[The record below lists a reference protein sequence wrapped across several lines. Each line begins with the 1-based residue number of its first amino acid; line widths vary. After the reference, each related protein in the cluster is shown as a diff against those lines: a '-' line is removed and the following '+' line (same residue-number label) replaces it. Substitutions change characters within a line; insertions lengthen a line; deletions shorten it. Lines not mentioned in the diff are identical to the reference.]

1 MKKNVSRTFNE
12 LLDTIFFKNLLEVTL
27 LIIKSEIVK
36 LLHIYTSSYKGLSK
50 ESWMLAL
57 VMLINRSGSM
67 VLPFL
72 GVYMTAHLKFSIEN
86 TGIVL
91 SFFGIGSVIGSWLGG
106 FITDRIGE
114 YKVQY
119 LILLLSVPLFCLIPL
134 FKTEA
139 GVALIIL
146 LQSIVSDA
154 FRPANS
160 VAITKYAKPEN
171 ITRAFSLNRM
181 AVNLGFSIGPAL
193 GGILSAISYDFLFY
207 SNALAALLAGLIY
220 IWFFYKRNKLAK
232 IKAKKVQEVIEIK
245 KENSPYSDGKFLIY
259 CFFCMLFSICFF
271 QLFSTLTIFYKD
283 TVHLSQQNIG
293 YILGYSGFLVVLLE
307 MGLVQIAEKY
317 FTLARTMFLGTFI
330 CGLSYA
336 MLGFDHSIMTL
347 VISMSLLSAGEIWA
361 LPFMST
367 ITALRSGKNNKGAYM
382 GLNGIS
388 FSIAFI
394 VTPYLGTLIA
404 EKFGFTTLWIGTGIL
419 ATMIA
424 IGFYF
429 IVPWM
434 LKDKE
439 AQA

>member
-1 MKKNVSRTFNE
+1 M
-12 LLDTIFFKNLLEVTL
+12 
-27 LIIKSEIVK
+27 K
-36 LLHIYTSSYKGLSK
+36 LLKLYTSSFKGLSQ

-72 GVYMTAHLKFSIEN
+72 GVYMTNHLHFSIEN

-91 SFFGIGSVIGSWLGG
+91 SFFGIGSVLGSWLGG
-106 FITDRIGE
+106 FITDKIGE
-114 YKVQY
+114 YKVQS
-119 LILLLSVPLFCLIPL
+119 LSLLLSVPLFCLIPI
-134 FKTEA
+134 FKTEV
-139 GVALIIL
+139 GVACIIL
-146 LQSIVSDA
+146 LQSIVTDS

-193 GGILSAISYDFLFY
+193 GGILSAISYEFLFF
-207 SNALAALLAGLIY
+207 SNALTALSAGIIY
-220 IWFFYKRNKLAK
+220 IFFFRKRNKLAK
-232 IKAKKVQEVIEIK
+232 LKAKKIKEVIEIK
-245 KENSPYSDGKFLIY
+245 KGNSPYRDGKFLIY

-271 QLFSTLTIFYKD
+271 QIFSTLTIFYKD
-283 TVHLSQQNIG
+283 TAKLSQENIG
-293 YILGYSGFLVVLLE
+293 YILGYSGFLIVLLE
-307 MGLVQIAEKY
+307 MGFVQIAEKY
-317 FTLARTMFLGTFI
+317 FNLAVTMLFGTFI
-330 CGLSYA
+330 CGFSYA
-336 MLGFDHSIMTL
+336 MLAFDYSLIALIVSMTL
-347 VISMSLLSAGEIWA
+347 LCIGEIWT

-367 ITALRSGKNNKGAYM
+367 ITALRSGENNKGAYM

-404 EKFGFTTLWIGTGIL
+404 EKLGFNTLWIGTGVL
-419 ATMIA
+419 ATIIA
-424 IGFYF
+424 VAFYF

-434 LKDKE
+434 IKDKKAGE
-439 AQA
+439 

>member
-1 MKKNVSRTFNE
+1 MK
-12 LLDTIFFKNLLEVTL
+12 
-27 LIIKSEIVK
+27 LIY
-36 LLHIYTSSYKGLSK
+36 LYTNSFKGLSK

-57 VMLINRSGSM
+57 VMLINRAGSM

-72 GVYMTAHLKFSIEN
+72 GVYMTDHLKFSIEN
-86 TGIVL
+86 TGVVL

-114 YKVQY
+114 YRVQY
-119 LILLLSVPLFCLIPL
+119 LSLLLSVPLFCMIPL
-134 FKTEA
+134 FKTEI
-139 GVALIIL
+139 GVAAIIL
-146 LQSIVSDA
+146 LQSIVSDS

-181 AVNLGFSIGPAL
+181 AINLGFSIGPAL
-193 GGILSAISYDFLFY
+193 GGILSAISYEFLFF
-207 SNALAALLAGLIY
+207 SNAFTALVAGILY
-220 IWFFYKRNKLAK
+220 IVFFRKRNILAK
-232 IKAKKVQEVIEIK
+232 LKARKVQEAIEIK
-245 KENSPYSDGKFLIY
+245 KENSPYRDGKFLVY

-283 TVHLSQQNIG
+283 TAHLSQQSIG

-307 MGLVQIAEKY
+307 MGLVQVAEKY
-317 FTLARTMFLGTFI
+317 LSLAVTMLLGTFI
-330 CGLSYA
+330 CGFAYA
-336 MLGFDHSIMTL
+336 MLGFDYSIVTL
-347 VISMSLLSAGEIWA
+347 VVSMSLLCVGEIWA

-394 VTPYLGTLIA
+394 VTPTLGTFIA
-404 EKFGFTTLWIGTGIL
+404 ERFGFTILWIGTGVL
-419 ATMIA
+419 ATIIA
-424 IGFYF
+424 IAFYY

-434 LKDKE
+434 IGDRKHAE
-439 AQA
+439 S

>member
-1 MKKNVSRTFNE
+1 MK
-12 LLDTIFFKNLLEVTL
+12 
-27 LIIKSEIVK
+27 IIH
-36 LLHIYTSSYKGLSK
+36 LYTNSFKGLSR

-57 VMLINRSGSM
+57 VMLINRAGSM

-72 GVYMTAHLKFSIEN
+72 GVYMTDHLKFSIEN

-106 FITDRIGE
+106 YITDKIGE

-119 LILLLSVPLFCLIPL
+119 MSLLLSVPLFCLIPV
-134 FKTEA
+134 FKTEV
-139 GVALIIL
+139 GVAAIIL
-146 LQSIVSDA
+146 LQSIISDA

-193 GGILSAISYDFLFY
+193 GGILSAISYEFLFF
-207 SNALAALLAGLIY
+207 SNALAALSAGILY
-220 IWFFYKRNKLAK
+220 IIFFRKRNKIARL
-232 IKAKKVQEVIEIK
+232 KAKKVKEAVEIK
-245 KENSPYSDGKFLIY
+245 KENSPYRDGKFLIY

-283 TVHLSQQNIG
+283 TAKLSQQNIG
-293 YILGYSGFLVVLLE
+293 YILGYSGFLIVLLE
-307 MGLVQIAEKY
+307 MGFVQIAEKY
-317 FTLARTMFLGTFI
+317 FNLAVTMLLGTFI
-330 CGLSYA
+330 CGFSYA
-336 MLGFDHSIMTL
+336 MMAFDYSIITLIISMTL
-347 VISMSLLSAGEIWA
+347 LCIGEIWT

-388 FSIAFI
+388 FSVAFI

-404 EKFGFTTLWIGTGIL
+404 EKFGFNVLWIGTGIL
-419 ATMIA
+419 ASIIA
-424 IGFYF
+424 IAFYF
-429 IVPWM
+429 IVPW
-434 LKDKE
+434 LIGDKKE
-439 AQA
+439 ELEIEG

>member
-1 MKKNVSRTFNE
+1 MK
-12 LLDTIFFKNLLEVTL
+12 
-27 LIIKSEIVK
+27 LIH
-36 LLHIYTSSYKGLSK
+36 LYTNSFKGLSK

-57 VMLINRSGSM
+57 VMLINRAGSM

-72 GVYMTAHLKFSIEN
+72 GVYMTDHLKFSIEN

-114 YKVQY
+114 YRVQY
-119 LILLLSVPLFCLIPL
+119 LSLLLSVPLFCMIPL
-134 FKTEA
+134 FKTEI
-139 GVALIIL
+139 GVATIIL
-146 LQSIVSDA
+146 LQSIVSDS

-181 AVNLGFSIGPAL
+181 AINLGFSIGPAL
-193 GGILSAISYDFLFY
+193 GGILSAISYEFLFF
-207 SNALAALLAGLIY
+207 SNAFTALVAGILY
-220 IWFFYKRNKLAK
+220 IVFFRKRNILAK
-232 IKAKKVQEVIEIK
+232 LKARKVQEAIEIK
-245 KENSPYSDGKFLIY
+245 KENSPYRDGKFLVY

-283 TVHLSQQNIG
+283 TAHLSQQSIG

-307 MGLVQIAEKY
+307 MGLVQVAEKY
-317 FTLARTMFLGTFI
+317 FSLSVTMLLGTFI
-330 CGLSYA
+330 CGFAYA
-336 MLGFDHSIMTL
+336 MLGFDHSILTL
-347 VISMSLLSAGEIWA
+347 VISMSLLCVGEIWA

-394 VTPYLGTLIA
+394 VTPTLGTFIA
-404 EKFGFTTLWIGTGIL
+404 ERFGFTILWIGTGVL
-419 ATMIA
+419 ATIIA
-424 IGFYF
+424 IAFYY

-434 LKDKE
+434 IGDRKHVE
-439 AQA
+439 S

>member
-1 MKKNVSRTFNE
+1 MK
-12 LLDTIFFKNLLEVTL
+12 
-27 LIIKSEIVK
+27 LIY
-36 LLHIYTSSYKGLSK
+36 LYTNSFKGLSK

-57 VMLINRSGSM
+57 VMLINRAGSM

-72 GVYMTAHLKFSIEN
+72 GVYMTDHLKFSIEN

-114 YKVQY
+114 YRVQY
-119 LILLLSVPLFCLIPL
+119 LSLLLSVPLFCMIPL
-134 FKTEA
+134 FKTEI
-139 GVALIIL
+139 GVATIIL
-146 LQSIVSDA
+146 LQSIVSDS

-193 GGILSAISYDFLFY
+193 GGILSAISYEFLFF
-207 SNALAALLAGLIY
+207 SNAFTALIAGILY
-220 IWFFYKRNKLAK
+220 IVFFRKRNILAK
-232 IKAKKVQEVIEIK
+232 LKARKVKEAIEIK
-245 KENSPYSDGKFLIY
+245 KENSPYRDGKFLVY

-283 TVHLSQQNIG
+283 TAHLSQQSIG

-307 MGLVQIAEKY
+307 MGLVQVAEKY
-317 FTLARTMFLGTFI
+317 FSLAVTMLLGTFI
-330 CGLSYA
+330 CGFAYA
-336 MLGFDHSIMTL
+336 MLAFDYSIVTL
-347 VISMSLLSAGEIWA
+347 VVSMSLLCVGEIWA

-394 VTPYLGTLIA
+394 VTPTLGTFIA
-404 EKFGFTTLWIGTGIL
+404 ERFGFTILWIGTGVL
-419 ATMIA
+419 ATIIA
-424 IGFYF
+424 IAFYY

-434 LKDKE
+434 IGDRKHAE
-439 AQA
+439 S

>member
-1 MKKNVSRTFNE
+1 MK
-12 LLDTIFFKNLLEVTL
+12 
-27 LIIKSEIVK
+27 LIY
-36 LLHIYTSSYKGLSK
+36 LYTNSFKGLSK

-57 VMLINRSGSM
+57 VMLINRAGSM

-72 GVYMTAHLKFSIEN
+72 GVYMTNHLHFSIEN

-106 FITDRIGE
+106 FITDKIGE
-114 YKVQY
+114 YKVQSFS
-119 LILLLSVPLFCLIPL
+119 LLLSVPLFCLIPV
-134 FKTEA
+134 FKTEV
-139 GVALIIL
+139 GVAAIIL
-146 LQSIVSDA
+146 IQSIVSDA

-193 GGILSAISYDFLFY
+193 GGILSAISYEFLFFA
-207 SNALAALLAGLIY
+207 NALTALSAGIVY
-220 IWFFYKRNKLAK
+220 IIFFRKRNKIATL
-232 IKAKKVQEVIEIK
+232 KAKKVKKIVEIK
-245 KENSPYSDGKFLIY
+245 KDRSPYRDGKFLLY

-283 TVHLSQQNIG
+283 TAHLSQQSIG

-307 MGLVQIAEKY
+307 MGLVQVAEKY
-317 FTLARTMFLGTFI
+317 FSLAVTMFLGTFI

-336 MLGFDHSIMTL
+336 MLGFDHGMLTL
-347 VISMSLLSAGEIWA
+347 VLSMSLLCVGEIWA
-361 LPFMST
+361 LPFMVT

-394 VTPYLGTLIA
+394 ITPYLGTLIA
-404 EKFGFTTLWIGTGIL
+404 EKLGFTTLWMGTGIL
-419 ATMIA
+419 ATAIA
-424 IGFYF
+424 IAFYF

-434 LKDKE
+434 IGDRKHAE
-439 AQA
+439 

>member
-1 MKKNVSRTFNE
+1 MK
-12 LLDTIFFKNLLEVTL
+12 
-27 LIIKSEIVK
+27 LIY
-36 LLHIYTSSYKGLSK
+36 LYTNSFKGLSK

-57 VMLINRSGSM
+57 VMLINRAGSM

-72 GVYMTAHLKFSIEN
+72 GVYMTNHLHFSIEN

-106 FITDRIGE
+106 FITDKIGE
-114 YKVQY
+114 YKVQSFS
-119 LILLLSVPLFCLIPL
+119 LLLSVPLFCLIPV
-134 FKTEA
+134 FKTEV
-139 GVALIIL
+139 GVAAIIL
-146 LQSIVSDA
+146 IQSIVSDA

-193 GGILSAISYDFLFY
+193 GGILSAISYEFLFFA
-207 SNALAALLAGLIY
+207 NALTALSAGIVY
-220 IWFFYKRNKLAK
+220 IVFFRKRNKIARL
-232 IKAKKVQEVIEIK
+232 KAKKVKEVVEIK
-245 KENSPYSDGKFLIY
+245 KDRSPYRDGKFLLY

-283 TVHLSQQNIG
+283 TAHLSQQSIG

-307 MGLVQIAEKY
+307 MGLVQVAEKY
-317 FTLARTMFLGTFI
+317 FSLAVTMFLGTFI

-336 MLGFDHSIMTL
+336 MLGFDHGMLTL
-347 VISMSLLSAGEIWA
+347 VLSMSLLCVGEIWA
-361 LPFMST
+361 LPFMVT

-394 VTPYLGTLIA
+394 ITPYLGTLIA
-404 EKFGFTTLWIGTGIL
+404 EKLGFTTLWMGTGIL
-419 ATMIA
+419 ATVIA
-424 IGFYF
+424 IAFYF

-434 LKDKE
+434 IGDRKHAE
-439 AQA
+439 

>member
-1 MKKNVSRTFNE
+1 
-12 LLDTIFFKNLLEVTL
+12 
-27 LIIKSEIVK
+27 VK
-36 LLHIYTSSYKGLSK
+36 LIQIYTNSFKGLSQ

-57 VMLINRSGSM
+57 VMLINRAGSM

-72 GVYMTAHLKFSIEN
+72 GVYMTDHLKFSIEN

-106 FITDRIGE
+106 YITDKIGE

-119 LILLLSVPLFCLIPL
+119 ISLLLSVPLFCLIPI
-134 FKTEA
+134 FKTEV
-139 GVALIIL
+139 GVATIIL

-193 GGILSAISYDFLFY
+193 GGILSAISYEFLFF
-207 SNALAALLAGLIY
+207 SNALAALSAGILY
-220 IWFFYKRNKLAK
+220 IIFFRKRNKLAK
-232 IKAKKVQEVIEIK
+232 LKAKKVKEVIEIK
-245 KENSPYSDGKFLIY
+245 KENSPYRDSKFLVY

-283 TVHLSQQNIG
+283 TAKLSQQNIG
-293 YILGYSGFLVVLLE
+293 YILGYSGFLIVVLE
-307 MGLVQIAEKY
+307 MGFVQIAEKY
-317 FTLARTMFLGTFI
+317 FNLAITMLLGTFI
-330 CGLSYA
+330 CGFSYA
-336 MLGFDHSIMTL
+336 MMAFDYSIITL
-347 VISMSLLSAGEIWA
+347 VISMTLLCIGEIWT

-367 ITALRSGKNNKGAYM
+367 ITALRSGENNKGAYM

-394 VTPYLGTLIA
+394 VTPYFGTLIA
-404 EKFGFTTLWIGTGIL
+404 EKFGFNALWIGTGVL
-419 ATMIA
+419 ATLIA
-424 IGFYF
+424 IAFYF
-429 IVPWM
+429 IVPW
-434 LKDKE
+434 LIKDKKDLE
-439 AQA
+439 IKG

>member
-1 MKKNVSRTFNE
+1 M
-12 LLDTIFFKNLLEVTL
+12 
-27 LIIKSEIVK
+27 K

-119 LILLLSVPLFCLIPL
+119 LSLLLSVPLFCLIPL
-134 FKTEA
+134 FKSEA

-146 LQSIVSDA
+146 LQSIVSDS

-193 GGILSAISYDFLFY
+193 GGILSAISYNFLFY
-207 SNALAALLAGLIY
+207 SNALAAFLAGLLY
-220 IWFFYKRNKLAK
+220 ISFFYKRNKLAK

-245 KENSPYSDGKFLIY
+245 KENSPYSDGKFLLY

-283 TVHLSQQNIG
+283 TAHLSQQSIG

-317 FTLARTMFLGTFI
+317 FSLARTMFLGTFI

-336 MLGFDHSIMTL
+336 MLGFDHSILTL

-394 VTPYLGTLIA
+394 ITPYLGTLIA
-404 EKFGFTTLWIGTGIL
+404 EKFGFDSLWIGTGVL

-434 LKDKE
+434 INDKKNYKLK
-439 AQA
+439 Q

>member
-1 MKKNVSRTFNE
+1 MK
-12 LLDTIFFKNLLEVTL
+12 
-27 LIIKSEIVK
+27 LIY
-36 LLHIYTSSYKGLSK
+36 LYTNSFKGLSK

-57 VMLINRSGSM
+57 VMLINRAGSM

-72 GVYMTAHLKFSIEN
+72 GVYMTDHLKFSIEN

-114 YKVQY
+114 YRVQY
-119 LILLLSVPLFCLIPL
+119 LSLLLSVPLFCMIPL
-134 FKTEA
+134 FKTEI
-139 GVALIIL
+139 GVATIIL
-146 LQSIVSDA
+146 LQSIVSDS

-181 AVNLGFSIGPAL
+181 AMNLGFSIGPAL
-193 GGILSAISYDFLFY
+193 GGILSAISYEFLFF
-207 SNALAALLAGLIY
+207 SNAFTALVAGILY
-220 IWFFYKRNKLAK
+220 IVFFRKRNILAK
-232 IKAKKVQEVIEIK
+232 LKARKVQEAIEIK
-245 KENSPYSDGKFLIY
+245 KENSPYRDGKFLVY

-283 TVHLSQQNIG
+283 TAHISQQSIG

-307 MGLVQIAEKY
+307 MGLVQVAEKY
-317 FTLARTMFLGTFI
+317 FSLAVTMLLGTFI
-330 CGLSYA
+330 CGFAYA
-336 MLGFDHSIMTL
+336 MLGFDYSIVTL
-347 VISMSLLSAGEIWA
+347 VISMSLLCVGEIWA

-394 VTPYLGTLIA
+394 VTPTLGTFIA
-404 EKFGFTTLWIGTGIL
+404 ERFGFTMLWIGTGVL
-419 ATMIA
+419 ATIIA
-424 IGFYF
+424 IAFYY

-434 LKDKE
+434 IGDRKHAE
-439 AQA
+439 S

>member
-1 MKKNVSRTFNE
+1 
-12 LLDTIFFKNLLEVTL
+12 
-27 LIIKSEIVK
+27 
-36 LLHIYTSSYKGLSK
+36 
-50 ESWMLAL
+50 
-57 VMLINRSGSM
+57 MLINRAGSM

-72 GVYMTAHLKFSIEN
+72 GVYMTDHLKFSIEN

-106 FITDRIGE
+106 FITDKIGE

-119 LILLLSVPLFCLIPL
+119 LSLLLSVPLFCLIPI
-134 FKTEA
+134 FKTEI
-139 GVALIIL
+139 GVATIIL
-146 LQSIVSDA
+146 LQSIVSDS

-160 VAITKYAKPEN
+160 VAITKYAKPEK

-193 GGILSAISYDFLFY
+193 GGILSAISYEFLFFA
-207 SNALAALLAGLIY
+207 NAFTALSAGILY
-220 IWFFYKRNKLAK
+220 ILFFRKRNKLAK
-232 IKAKKVQEVIEIK
+232 LKARKVKEVIEIK
-245 KENSPYSDGKFLIY
+245 KENSPYKDGKFLIY
-259 CFFCMLFSICFF
+259 CFLCMLFSICFF
-271 QLFSTLTIFYKD
+271 QIFSTLTIFYKD
-283 TVHLSQQNIG
+283 TAQLSQQSIG

-317 FTLARTMFLGTFI
+317 LNLAWTMLLGTFI

-336 MLGFDHSIMTL
+336 MLGFDYSILTL
-347 VISMSLLSAGEIWA
+347 VISMSLLCVGEIWA

-394 VTPYLGTLIA
+394 VTPYLGTLIV
-404 EKFGFTTLWIGTGIL
+404 EKFGFTILWIGTGIE
-419 ATMIA
+419 ATIIA
-424 IGFYF
+424 IAFYF

-434 LKDKE
+434 IKDRKSE
-439 AQA
+439 ELDIN

>member
-1 MKKNVSRTFNE
+1 MKNVSRTINE

-27 LIIKSEIVK
+27 LIIKSKIVK
-36 LLHIYTSSYKGLSK
+36 LIHLYTSSYKGLSK

-106 FITDRIGE
+106 FITDKIGE

-119 LILLLSVPLFCLIPL
+119 LSLLLSVPLFCIIPL

-146 LQSIVSDA
+146 LQSIVSDS

-160 VAITKYAKPEN
+160 VAITKYAKSEN

-220 IWFFYKRNKLAK
+220 IWFFYKRNKLTK
-232 IKAKKVQEVIEIK
+232 IKAKKVREVIEIK

-283 TVHLSQQNIG
+283 TAHLSQQNIG

-330 CGLSYA
+330 CGLSYS

-404 EKFGFTTLWIGTGIL
+404 EKFGFNILWIGTGIL
-419 ATMIA
+419 ATIIA

-434 LKDKE
+434 ITDKKV
-439 AQA
+439 

>member
-1 MKKNVSRTFNE
+1 MK
-12 LLDTIFFKNLLEVTL
+12 
-27 LIIKSEIVK
+27 IIH
-36 LLHIYTSSYKGLSK
+36 LYTNSFKGLSQ

-57 VMLINRSGSM
+57 VMLINRAGSM

-72 GVYMTAHLKFSIEN
+72 GVYMTDHLKFSIEN

-106 FITDRIGE
+106 YITDKIGE

-119 LILLLSVPLFCLIPL
+119 MSLLLSVPLFCLIPV
-134 FKTEA
+134 FKTEV
-139 GVALIIL
+139 GVATIIL
-146 LQSIVSDA
+146 LQSIISDA

-193 GGILSAISYDFLFY
+193 GGILSAISYEFLFL
-207 SNALAALLAGLIY
+207 SNALAALLAGILY
-220 IWFFYKRNKLAK
+220 IIFFRKRNKIARL
-232 IKAKKVQEVIEIK
+232 KARKVKEAVEIK
-245 KENSPYSDGKFLIY
+245 KENSPYRDGKFLIY

-283 TVHLSQQNIG
+283 TAKLSQQNIG
-293 YILGYSGFLVVLLE
+293 YILGYSGFLIVLLE
-307 MGLVQIAEKY
+307 MGFVQIAEKY
-317 FTLARTMFLGTFI
+317 FNLAVTMLLGTFI
-330 CGLSYA
+330 CGFSYA
-336 MLGFDHSIMTL
+336 MMAFDYSMVTLIISMTL
-347 VISMSLLSAGEIWA
+347 LCIGEIWT

-367 ITALRSGKNNKGAYM
+367 ITALRSGENNKGAYM

-404 EKFGFTTLWIGTGIL
+404 EKFGFNALWIGTGIL
-419 ATMIA
+419 ATIIA
-424 IGFYF
+424 IAFYF
-429 IVPWM
+429 IVSW
-434 LKDKE
+434 LIKDKKE
-439 AQA
+439 LEIES

>member
-1 MKKNVSRTFNE
+1 M
-12 LLDTIFFKNLLEVTL
+12 
-27 LIIKSEIVK
+27 K
-36 LLHIYTSSYKGLSK
+36 LLKLYTSSFKGLSQ

-72 GVYMTAHLKFSIEN
+72 GVYMTNHLHFSIEN

-91 SFFGIGSVIGSWLGG
+91 SFFGIGSVLGSWLGG
-106 FITDRIGE
+106 FITDKIGE
-114 YKVQY
+114 YKVQS
-119 LILLLSVPLFCLIPL
+119 LSLLLSVPLFCLIPI
-134 FKTEA
+134 FKTEV
-139 GVALIIL
+139 GVACIIL
-146 LQSIVSDA
+146 LQSIVTDS

-193 GGILSAISYDFLFY
+193 GGILSAISYEFLFF
-207 SNALAALLAGLIY
+207 SNALTALSAGIIY
-220 IWFFYKRNKLAK
+220 IFFFRKRNKLAK
-232 IKAKKVQEVIEIK
+232 LKAKKIKEVIEIK
-245 KENSPYSDGKFLIY
+245 KGNSPYRDGKFLIY

-271 QLFSTLTIFYKD
+271 QIFSTLTIFYKD
-283 TVHLSQQNIG
+283 TAKLSQENIG
-293 YILGYSGFLVVLLE
+293 YILGYSGFLIVLLE
-307 MGLVQIAEKY
+307 MGFVQIAEKY
-317 FTLARTMFLGTFI
+317 FNLAVTMLLGTFI
-330 CGLSYA
+330 CGFSYA
-336 MLGFDHSIMTL
+336 MLAFDYSLIALIVSMTL
-347 VISMSLLSAGEIWA
+347 LCIGEIWT

-367 ITALRSGKNNKGAYM
+367 ITALRSGENNKGAYM

-404 EKFGFTTLWIGTGIL
+404 EKLGFNTLWIGTGVL
-419 ATMIA
+419 ATIIA
-424 IGFYF
+424 VAFYF

-434 LKDKE
+434 IKDKKAGE
-439 AQA
+439 

>member
-1 MKKNVSRTFNE
+1 M
-12 LLDTIFFKNLLEVTL
+12 
-27 LIIKSEIVK
+27 VK
-36 LLHIYTSSYKGLSK
+36 LIYLYTNSFKGLSK

-57 VMLINRSGSM
+57 VMLINRAGSM

-72 GVYMTAHLKFSIEN
+72 GVYMTDHLKFSIEN

-119 LILLLSVPLFCLIPL
+119 LSLLLSVPLFCMIPL
-134 FKTEA
+134 FKTEI
-139 GVALIIL
+139 GVATIIL
-146 LQSIVSDA
+146 LQSIVSDS

-181 AVNLGFSIGPAL
+181 AINLGFSIGPAL
-193 GGILSAISYDFLFY
+193 GGILSAISYEFLFF
-207 SNALAALLAGLIY
+207 SNAFTALVAGILY
-220 IWFFYKRNKLAK
+220 IVFFRKRNILAK
-232 IKAKKVQEVIEIK
+232 LKARKVQEVIEIK
-245 KENSPYSDGKFLIY
+245 KENSPYRDGKFLVY

-283 TVHLSQQNIG
+283 TAHISQQSIG

-307 MGLVQIAEKY
+307 MGLVQVAEKY
-317 FTLARTMFLGTFI
+317 FSLAVTMLLGTFI
-330 CGLSYA
+330 CGFAYA
-336 MLGFDHSIMTL
+336 MLGFDYSILTL
-347 VISMSLLSAGEIWA
+347 VISMSLLCVGEIWA

-394 VTPYLGTLIA
+394 VTPTLGTFIA
-404 EKFGFTTLWIGTGIL
+404 ERFGFTILWIGTGVL
-419 ATMIA
+419 ATIIA
-424 IGFYF
+424 IAFYY

-434 LKDKE
+434 IGDRKHAE
-439 AQA
+439 S

>member
-1 MKKNVSRTFNE
+1 MK
-12 LLDTIFFKNLLEVTL
+12 
-27 LIIKSEIVK
+27 LIQ
-36 LLHIYTSSYKGLSK
+36 LYTSSFKGLSK

-72 GVYMTAHLKFSIEN
+72 GVYMTAHLKFSLEN

-106 FITDRIGE
+106 YITDKVGE

-119 LILLLSVPLFCLIPL
+119 ISLLLSAPLFCLIPI

-139 GVALIIL
+139 GVAMIIL

-193 GGILSAISYDFLFY
+193 GGILSAISYNILFY
-207 SNALAALLAGLIY
+207 SNAIGVFLAGLLY
-220 IWFFYKRNKLAK
+220 IWFFSKRNKLAK
-232 IKAKKVQEVIEIK
+232 IEAKKVKEAIEIK
-245 KENSPYSDGKFLIY
+245 KENSPYRDGKFLIY
-259 CFFCMLFSICFF
+259 CVFCMLFSICFF
-271 QLFSTLTIFYKD
+271 QLFSTLSIFYKD

-293 YILGYSGFLVVLLE
+293 FILGYSGFLVVLLE

-317 FTLARTMFLGTFI
+317 FSLAITMLLGTFI

-336 MLGFDHSIMTL
+336 MLAFDYSMITLLVGMTFFC
-347 VISMSLLSAGEIWA
+347 VGEIWT

-367 ITALRSGKNNKGAYM
+367 ITALRLGKNNKGAYM

-404 EKFGFTTLWIGTGIL
+404 QKFGFDILWIGTGIA
-419 ATMIA
+419 ATIIA

-434 LKDKE
+434 LKDKKRV
-439 AQA
+439 